1 MTELLSQNDQVI
13 EKKPNPIEELN
24 TTMAQYYS
32 VLHSKIYNHESN
44 TDIHVTSDDKKIWNN
59 KANQSDLESVREYAD
74 SLKQSLD
81 KVKPDIIKQVETM
94 IDNSKDIN
102 LSDYATKVYV
112 NAQIA
117 ALNISDDI
125 ATKTWVSNNFVN
137 STNYQRFDSTKYYTK
152 DEIDNKIAGA
162 NVDNYQITEF
172 SLANNYLNLI
182 QNNGISTQVKLSDI
196 SGGAIT
202 SDNLDRKLQDY
213 LKISAIGNITFTRG
227 GRIVKT
233 WNPAAE
239 NATVEL
245 SGGSGADS
253 QSGGYYKPYFKNYP
267 SDDSLPTSQLPV
279 VGQNPTNAGWS
290 AVNVNPEQGYFT
302 WEIWVY
308 IKTGGGFGDIIG
320 PVCISG
326 KDGNNGSDVTG
337 KEYIYQLNDNQPT
350 KPTTK
355 PAWGDVPAG
364 WTDNPTGIDS
374 THRTEWMM
382 YRTQDSNGIIS
393 DWLPAKGPV
402 IWAYWGKD
410 GADGDGV
417 QYIFCAL
424 KPGET
429 TSVFTGVNNPTSWTN
444 DSGFQNGKA
453 GEYIKPGSRWTD
465 NPIDIKTA
473 AGYGQG
479 SSQYVSI
486 RRYRGSTGSAE
497 DSDGR
502 WEAYSEPSLW
512 TYMAKDGESSSQ
524 TLKGS
529 PLRNRGV
536 WQTGVQYFDGT
547 TQSDGGLFY
556 QDFVSYTHSVVS
568 DGTSKNVTDFY
579 VCKRQCTSIVP
590 TNTDY
595 WDKLSDMGPIYTE
608 VLVAMKAYIKEL
620 TAEEV
625 IITDN
630 ENIVAG
636 MTSGN
641 SDKVSSQGDV
651 RIWAGTND
659 KNASNI
665 AEAPFT
671 VTDKGVLTCR
681 GNDGNIVL
689 KDGTIYFIVGGV
701 EYKLGITNGKPD
713 WINSAG
719 ADFVETWYRKEE
731 TVGTNIKFSASGSF
745 SVKDNVY
752 YTDGTMHKTVSGT
765 YYKRVAYG
773 RHLHYIDS
781 QIFLAFD
788 KTLGVVTYKKATFN
802 NGVKTINGIVAI
814 GGFVSVSTIPVGSN
828 PGKVSINTDRR
839 QWYSIEKYDRDNIF
853 NMYYLQDFGAP
864 DKFGQLD
871 YINVDEKNITYGNG
885 TDHGIYILKPAS
897 SESVNLTGKISMWTN
912 LATEDGSF
920 HPEITTINYN
930 V

>member
-59 KANQSDLESVREYAD
+59 KANQSDLESVKEYAD

-81 KVKPDIIKQVETM
+81 KVKPDIIKEVETM

-112 NAQIA
+112 DAQIA

-172 SLANNYLNLI
+172 SLANDYLNLT
-182 QNNGISTQVKLSDI
+182 QNNGISTQVKLSDV

-267 SDDSLPTSQLPV
+267 SDDNLPTSQLPV
-279 VGQNPTNAGWS
+279 VGQDPVNAGWNS
-290 AVNVNPEQGYFT
+290 VNVNPEQGYFT

-326 KDGNNGSDVTG
+326 KDGDNGSDVTG
-337 KEYIYQLNDNQPT
+337 KEYIYQLNNNQPT
-350 KPTTK
+350 KPATK
-355 PAWGDVPAG
+355 PAWGDTPAG
-364 WTDNPTGIDS
+364 WKDNPTGIDS

-382 YRTQDSNGIIS
+382 YRTQDANGVIS

-402 IWAYWGKD
+402 IWAHWGKD
-410 GADGDGV
+410 GTDGDGV

-429 TSVFTGVNNPTSWTN
+429 TSVFTGVNDPTSWTN

-453 GEYIKPGSRWTD
+453 GEYIKLGSRWTD
-465 NPIDIKTA
+465 NPVDIKTA

-486 RRYRGSTGSAE
+486 RRYRGSAGSAE
-497 DSDGR
+497 DNDGR

-547 TQSDGGLFY
+547 AQSDGGLFY
-556 QDFVSYTHSVVS
+556 QDFVSYTHSVVA

-595 WDKLSDMGPIYTE
+595 WDKLSDMGPIYTD

-641 SDKVSSQGDV
+641 SDKVSSQGNV

-659 KNASNI
+659 KNVSNI

-681 GNDGNIVL
+681 GDDGNIIL
-689 KDGTIYFIVGGV
+689 KDGTIYFVVGGT

-719 ADFVETWYRKEE
+719 ADSVETWYRKSE
-731 TVGTNIKFSASGSF
+731 TSTNITFSATGSF

-752 YTDGTMHKTVSGT
+752 YTDGTMNNTVSGT
-765 YYKRVAYG
+765 YYRKVSHG
-773 RHLHYIDS
+773 RCLYYIGS
-781 QIFLAFD
+781 QLFLSFNN
-788 KTLGVVTYKKATFN
+788 TLGVEVYMKATFN
-802 NGVKTINGIVAI
+802 NGSKTISGIVAI
-814 GGFVSVSTIPVGSN
+814 SGFASVYSIPTDSN
-828 PGKVSINTDRR
+828 PGKITVNTDRK
-839 QWYSIEKYDRDNIF
+839 QWCSIEKEDKDSLF
-853 NMYYLQDFGAP
+853 DMYYTQGFGA
-864 DKFGQLD
+864 DKFERID
-871 YINVDEKNITYGNG
+871 YVTVDRNNITYGYG
-885 TDHGIYILKPAS
+885 TDDGIYILKPAS
-897 SESVNLTGKISMWTN
+897 SESVSLTRKISTWIDQFS
-912 LATEDGSF
+912 EDGKL
-920 HPEITTINYN
+920 HPEITTTSL
-930 V
+930 

>member
-1 MTELLSQNDQVI
+1 MTELLSQNDQVV

-44 TDIHVTSDDKKIWNN
+44 ADIHVTSDDKNIWNN

-81 KVKPDIIKQVETM
+81 KVKPDIIKEVETM

-112 NAQIA
+112 DAQID

-267 SDDSLPTSQLPV
+267 SDDNLPTSQLPV
-279 VGQNPTNAGWS
+279 VGQDPTNAGWN

-326 KDGNNGSDVTG
+326 KDGDNGSDATE
-337 KEYIYQLNDNQPT
+337 KEYIYQLNNNQPT

-364 WTDNPTGIDS
+364 WTDNPTGVDS

-382 YRTQDSNGIIS
+382 YRTQDSDGIIS

-402 IWAYWGKD
+402 IWSRYGKD
-410 GADGDGV
+410 GTDGDGV

-429 TSVFTGVNNPTSWTN
+429 TSVFTGINNPTSWTN

-497 DSDGR
+497 DGDGR

-536 WQTGVQYFDGT
+536 WQSGVQYFDGT

-556 QDFVSYTHSVVS
+556 QDFVSYTHSVVT

-579 VCKRQCTSIVP
+579 VCKRQCANIVP

-595 WDKLSDMGPIYTE
+595 WDKLSDMGPIYTD

-641 SDKVSSQGDV
+641 SDKVSSQGNV

-681 GNDGNIVL
+681 GNDGSITL

-719 ADFVETWYRKEE
+719 GADSVEQWCTKIE
-731 TVGTNIKFSASGSF
+731 TEHNVSFSAIDSF
-745 SVKDNVY
+745 SIKDNIY
-752 YTDGTMHKTVSGT
+752 YTNGTMSAVVSGT
-765 YYKRVAYG
+765 YYKRVSKMTCLY
-773 RHLHYIDS
+773 YIS
-781 QIFLAFD
+781 SSVL
-788 KTLGVVTYKKATFN
+788 LTYKDALGIDVYAKATFL
-802 NGVKTINGIVAI
+802 NGVKSVQGIVAI
-814 GGFVSVSTIPVGSN
+814 SGSTTMTLPPTDYD
-828 PGKVSINTDRR
+828 PGKINVDITNK
-839 QWYSIEKYDRDNIF
+839 QWCSIEKESKDNLSS
-853 NMYYLQDFGAP
+853 MYYTRDVPTGNKHEISCSLID
-864 DKFGQLD
+864 DKKISYGSGTSD
-871 YINVDEKNITYGNG
+871 GVYII
-885 TDHGIYILKPAS
+885 KPATQETVNKDRKISTFIES
-897 SESVNLTGKISMWTN
+897 SEGGLPKPTI
-912 LATEDGSF
+912 
-920 HPEITTINYN
+920 IT
-930 V
+930 VSL

>member
-112 NAQIA
+112 DAQIA

-279 VGQNPTNAGWS
+279 VGQDPTNAGWS
-290 AVNVNPEQGYFT
+290 SVNVNPEQGYFT

-337 KEYIYQLNDNQPT
+337 KEYIYQLNNNQPT

-382 YRTQDSNGIIS
+382 YRTQDSNGVIS
-393 DWLPAKGPV
+393 NWLPAKGPV
-402 IWAYWGKD
+402 IWAHWGKD
-410 GADGDGV
+410 GTDGDGV

-429 TSVFTGVNNPTSWTN
+429 TSVFTGINNPTSWTN

-502 WEAYSEPSLW
+502 WEAYSQPSLW

-595 WDKLSDMGPIYTE
+595 WDKLSDMGPIYTD

-641 SDKVSSQGDV
+641 SDKVSSQGNV

-681 GNDGNIVL
+681 GNDGNITL

-701 EYKLGITNGKPD
+701 EYKLGVTNGKPD

-719 ADFVETWYRKEE
+719 ADSVEQWYTRSGGRFVA
-731 TVGTNIKFSASGSF
+731 VDSF
-745 SVKDNVY
+745 SIKSNIY
-752 YTDGTMHKTVSGT
+752 YTNGTMSSTVNGT
-765 YYKRVAYG
+765 YYKLVSKPTCLYDIG
-773 RHLHYIDS
+773 S
-781 QIFLAFD
+781 
-788 KTLGVVTYKKATFN
+788 GVVFTYRAIFATDVYIKATFQY
-802 NGVKTINGIVAI
+802 GVKTVQGVVA
-814 GGFVSVSTIPVGSN
+814 VSGYFSIKSN
-828 PGKVSINTDRR
+828 PNLDMPGRMIVNKNKE
-839 QWYSIEKYDRDNIF
+839 QWCSIEKENKDNLL
-853 NMYYLQDFGAP
+853 NMYYTSYVPANEQ
-864 DKFGQLD
+864 QE
-871 YINVDEKNITYGNG
+871 INYWHVDNKNVVYGSG
-885 TDHGIYILKPAS
+885 TEDGIYIIKPAS
-897 SESVNLTGKISMWTN
+897 SETVNSDIKISTFFN
-912 LATEDGSF
+912 ELSDENTF
-920 HPEITTINYN
+920 TPTVIT
-930 V
+930 VSL

>member
-32 VLHSKIYNHESN
+32 VLHSKIYNHTSN
-44 TDIHVTSDDKKIWNN
+44 TDVHVTSDDKKNWNN
-59 KANQSDLESVREYAD
+59 KANQSDLESVKEYAD

-81 KVKPDIIKQVETM
+81 KVKPDIIKEVETM

-112 NAQIA
+112 DSQIN
-117 ALNISDDI
+117 ALNISDDP
-125 ATKTWVSNNFVN
+125 ATKTWVTDNFVN

-162 NVDNYQITEF
+162 NVDNYKITEF
-172 SLANNYLNLI
+172 SLANDYLNLT
-182 QNNGISTQVKLSDI
+182 QNNGISTQVKLSDM
-196 SGGAIT
+196 SGGSIT
-202 SDNLDRKLQDY
+202 SDSLDRKLQDY
-213 LKISAIGNITFTRG
+213 LKTSAVGSITFTRG
-227 GRIVKT
+227 GRTVTT
-233 WNPAAE
+233 WNPASE

-267 SDDSLPTSQLPV
+267 DDNNLPTSQLPV
-279 VGQNPTNAGWS
+279 IGQDPVNAGWN

-326 KDGNNGSDVTG
+326 KDGDNGSDVTG
-337 KEYIYQLNDNQPT
+337 KEYIYQLNNNQPT

-382 YRTQDSNGIIS
+382 YRTQDNNGVIS

-402 IWAYWGKD
+402 IWAHWGKD
-410 GADGDGV
+410 GTDGDGV

-429 TSVFTGVNNPTSWTN
+429 TSVFTGTNDPTTWTN
-444 DSGFQNGKA
+444 DSGFQNGKS
-453 GEYIKPGSRWTD
+453 GEYIKSGSRWTD

-473 AGYGQG
+473 SGYGQG

-486 RRYRGSTGSAE
+486 RKYRGSSGSAE
-497 DSDGR
+497 DNDGK
-502 WEAYSEPSLW
+502 WSSYSQPSLW
-512 TYMAKDGESSSQ
+512 TYMAKDGSSSSQ

-529 PLRNRGV
+529 PLRNRGA
-536 WQTGVQYFDGT
+536 WSSSIQYFDGT

-556 QDFVSYTHSVVS
+556 QDFVSYTHTVVA
-568 DGTSKNVTDFY
+568 DGQSKNVTDFF
-579 VCKRQCTSIVP
+579 VCKKQCSNIVP
-590 TNTDY
+590 TNTNY

-608 VLVAMKAYIKEL
+608 VLVAMKAYIQEL

-636 MTSGN
+636 MTSGE
-641 SDKVSSQGDV
+641 SDRVSSQGNV

-659 KNASNI
+659 KDASNI

-681 GNDGNIVL
+681 GDDGNIVL
-689 KDGTIYFIVGGV
+689 KNGTIYFIVGGI

-713 WINSAG
+713 WINSSG
-719 ADFVETWYRKEE
+719 ADNVEQWYSKTE
-731 TVGTNIKFSASGSF
+731 TSTNISFKAIDSF
-745 SVKDNVY
+745 SVKNNVY
-752 YTDGTMHKTVSGT
+752 YTNGTMTNKVTGT
-765 YYKRVAYG
+765 YYRKISRSTC
-773 RHLHYIDS
+773 LQYIGA
-781 QIFLAFD
+781 QIFLVYND
-788 KTLGVVTYKKATFN
+788 TIGTEVYKKATFN
-802 NGVKTINGIVAI
+802 DGIKTDDGIVAI
-814 GGFVSVSTIPVGSN
+814 SGKCTVSSIPTTSN
-828 PGKVSINTDRR
+828 PGK
-839 QWYSIEKYDRDNIF
+839 
-853 NMYYLQDFGAP
+853 
-864 DKFGQLD
+864 
-871 YINVDEKNITYGNG
+871 INVSANNKQWCSIQQVNKSSVTNLFYISSQLSGSQISYYDVDNNNVTYDDSVNDGVF
-885 TDHGIYILKPAS
+885 ILKPTS
-897 SESVNLTGKISMWTN
+897 SESVNQTMKISSWISKIDVNNT
-912 LATEDGSF
+912 SKF
-920 HPEITTINYN
+920 CPEINTISL
-930 V
+930 

>member
-1 MTELLSQNDQVI
+1 MTELLSQNDQVV

-32 VLHSKIYNHESN
+32 VLHSKIYNHANN
-44 TDIHVTSDDKKIWNN
+44 TDVHVTSDDKKNWNS
-59 KANQSDLESVREYAD
+59 KANQSDLESVKEYAD

-81 KVKPDIIKQVETM
+81 KVKPDIIKEVETM

-112 NAQIA
+112 DAQIQ
-117 ALNISDDI
+117 ALNISDDA
-125 ATKTWVSNNFVN
+125 ATKTWVTNNFVN
-137 STNYQRFDSTKYYTK
+137 SSNYQRFDSTKYYTK

-162 NVDNYQITEF
+162 NVDNYKITEF
-172 SLANNYLNLI
+172 SLANDYLNLT
-182 QNNGISTQVKLSDI
+182 QNNGISTQVKLSDV

-213 LKISAIGNITFTRG
+213 LKTSAVGSITFTRG
-227 GRIVKT
+227 GRTVTT
-233 WNPAAE
+233 WNPASE

-267 SDDSLPTSQLPV
+267 DDNNLPTSQLPV
-279 VGQNPTNAGWS
+279 IGQDPVNAGWN

-326 KDGNNGSDVTG
+326 KDGDNGSDVTG

-355 PAWGDVPAG
+355 PAWGDVPSG

-382 YRTQDSNGIIS
+382 YRTQDNNGVIS

-402 IWAYWGKD
+402 IWAHWGKD
-410 GADGDGV
+410 GTDGDGV

-429 TSVFTGVNNPTSWTN
+429 TSVFTGTNDPTTWTN

-453 GEYIKPGSRWTD
+453 GEYIKSGSRWTD

-473 AGYGQG
+473 SGYGQG

-486 RRYRGSTGSAE
+486 RRYRGSSGSAE
-497 DSDGR
+497 DNDGK
-502 WEAYSEPSLW
+502 WSSYSQPSLW
-512 TYMAKDGESSSQ
+512 IYMAKDGNSSSQ

-529 PLRNRGV
+529 PLRNRGS
-536 WQTGVQYFDGT
+536 WASNVQYFDGT

-556 QDFVSYTHSVVS
+556 QDFVSYTHTVVA
-568 DGTSKNVTDFY
+568 DGQSKNVTDFF
-579 VCKRQCTSIVP
+579 VCKKQCSNVVP

-608 VLVAMKAYIKEL
+608 VLVAMKAYIQEL

-636 MTSGN
+636 MTSGK
-641 SDKVSSQGDV
+641 SDKVSSQGNV

-659 KNASNI
+659 KDASNI

-681 GNDGNIVL
+681 GDDGNIVL

-719 ADFVETWYRKEE
+719 ADNVEQWYSKTE
-731 TVGTNIKFSASGSF
+731 TSTNISFKAVDSF
-745 SVKDNVY
+745 SVKDNIY
-752 YTDGTMHKTVSGT
+752 YTNGTMANKVTGT
-765 YYKRVAYG
+765 YYRKISRSTC
-773 RHLHYIDS
+773 LQYIGS
-781 QIFLAFD
+781 QIFLAYND
-788 KTLGVVTYKKATFN
+788 AIGVEVYKKATFN
-802 NGVKTINGIVAI
+802 NGVKTDNGIVSI
-814 GGFVSVSTIPVGSN
+814 SGKCSVSSIPTVTN
-828 PGKVSINTDRR
+828 PGK
-839 QWYSIEKYDRDNIF
+839 
-853 NMYYLQDFGAP
+853 
-864 DKFGQLD
+864 
-871 YINVDEKNITYGNG
+871 INVNTSNKQWCSIQQVDKSSVTNLFYISSSISAAQAQYYNVDNNNITYDDS
-885 TDHGIYILKPAS
+885 TSDGIYILKPAS
-897 SESVNLTGKISMWTN
+897 SESVNQTMKISTWIDKIDVSDT
-912 LATEDGSF
+912 SKF
-920 HPEITTINYN
+920 CPEITTISL
-930 V
+930 

>member
-1 MTELLSQNDQVI
+1 MTELLSQNDQVV

-32 VLHSKIYNHESN
+32 VLHSKIYNHANN
-44 TDIHVTSDDKKIWNN
+44 TDVHVTSDDKKNWNS
-59 KANQSDLESVREYAD
+59 KANQSDLESVKEYAD

-81 KVKPDIIKQVETM
+81 KVKPDIIKEVETM

-112 NAQIA
+112 DAQIQ
-117 ALNISDDI
+117 ALNISDDA
-125 ATKTWVSNNFVN
+125 ATKTWVTNNFVN
-137 STNYQRFDSTKYYTK
+137 SSNYQRFDSTKYYTK

-162 NVDNYQITEF
+162 NVDNYKITEF
-172 SLANNYLNLI
+172 SLANDYLNLT
-182 QNNGISTQVKLSDI
+182 QNNGISTQVKLSDV

-213 LKISAIGNITFTRG
+213 LKTSAVGSITFTRG
-227 GRIVKT
+227 GRTVTT
-233 WNPAAE
+233 WNPASE

-267 SDDSLPTSQLPV
+267 DDNNLPTSQLPV
-279 VGQNPTNAGWS
+279 IGQDPVNAGWN

-326 KDGNNGSDVTG
+326 KDGDNGSDVTG
-337 KEYIYQLNDNQPT
+337 KEYIYQLNNNQPT

-355 PAWGDVPAG
+355 PAWGDVPSG

-382 YRTQDSNGIIS
+382 YRTQDNNGVIS

-402 IWAYWGKD
+402 IWAHWGKD
-410 GADGDGV
+410 GTDGDGV

-429 TSVFTGVNNPTSWTN
+429 TSVFTGTNDPTTWTN

-453 GEYIKPGSRWTD
+453 GEYIKSGSRWTD

-473 AGYGQG
+473 SEYGQG

-486 RRYRGSTGSAE
+486 RRYRGSSGSAE
-497 DSDGR
+497 DNDGK
-502 WEAYSEPSLW
+502 WSSYSQPSLW
-512 TYMAKDGESSSQ
+512 TYMAKDGNSSSQ

-529 PLRNRGV
+529 PLRNRGS
-536 WQTGVQYFDGT
+536 WASNVQYFDGT

-556 QDFVSYTHSVVS
+556 QDFVSYTHTVVA
-568 DGTSKNVTDFY
+568 DGQSKNVTDFF
-579 VCKRQCTSIVP
+579 VCKKQCSNVVP

-608 VLVAMKAYIKEL
+608 VLVAMKAYIQEL

-636 MTSGN
+636 MTSGK
-641 SDKVSSQGDV
+641 SDKVSSQGNV

-659 KNASNI
+659 KDASNI

-681 GNDGNIVL
+681 GDDGNIVL

-719 ADFVETWYRKEE
+719 ADNVEQWYSKTE
-731 TVGTNIKFSASGSF
+731 TSTNISFKAVDSF
-745 SVKDNVY
+745 SVKDNIY
-752 YTDGTMHKTVSGT
+752 YTNGTMANKVTGT
-765 YYKRVAYG
+765 YYRKISRSTC
-773 RHLHYIDS
+773 LQYIGS
-781 QIFLAFD
+781 QIFLAYND
-788 KTLGVVTYKKATFN
+788 AIGVEVYKKATFN
-802 NGVKTINGIVAI
+802 NGVKTDNGIVSI
-814 GGFVSVSTIPVGSN
+814 SGKCSVSSIPTVTN
-828 PGKVSINTDRR
+828 PGK
-839 QWYSIEKYDRDNIF
+839 
-853 NMYYLQDFGAP
+853 
-864 DKFGQLD
+864 
-871 YINVDEKNITYGNG
+871 INVNTSNKQWCSIQQVDKSSVTNLFYISSSISAAQAQYYNVDNNNITYDDS
-885 TDHGIYILKPAS
+885 TSDGIYILKPAS
-897 SESVNLTGKISMWTN
+897 SESVNQTMKISTWIDKIDVSDT
-912 LATEDGSF
+912 SKF
-920 HPEITTINYN
+920 CPEITTISL
-930 V
+930 

>member
-1 MTELLSQNDQVI
+1 MTELLSQNDQVV

-32 VLHSKIYNHESN
+32 VLHSKIYNHANN
-44 TDIHVTSDDKKIWNN
+44 TDVHVTSDDKKNWNS
-59 KANQSDLESVREYAD
+59 KANQSDLESVKEYAD

-81 KVKPDIIKQVETM
+81 KVKPDIIKEVETM

-112 NAQIA
+112 DAQIQ
-117 ALNISDDI
+117 ALNISDDA
-125 ATKTWVSNNFVN
+125 ATKTWVTNNFVN
-137 STNYQRFDSTKYYTK
+137 SSNYQRFDSTKYYTK

-162 NVDNYQITEF
+162 NVDNYKITEF
-172 SLANNYLNLI
+172 SLANDYLNLT
-182 QNNGISTQVKLSDI
+182 QNNGISTQVKLSDV

-213 LKISAIGNITFTRG
+213 LKTSAVGSITFTRG
-227 GRIVKT
+227 GRTVTT
-233 WNPAAE
+233 WNPASE

-267 SDDSLPTSQLPV
+267 DDNNLPTSQLPV
-279 VGQNPTNAGWS
+279 IGQDPVNAGWN

-326 KDGNNGSDVTG
+326 KDGDNGSDVTG
-337 KEYIYQLNDNQPT
+337 KEYIYQLNNNQPT

-355 PAWGDVPAG
+355 PAWGDVPSG

-382 YRTQDSNGIIS
+382 YRTQDADGVIS

-402 IWAYWGKD
+402 IWAHWGKD
-410 GADGDGV
+410 GTDGDGV

-429 TSVFTGVNNPTSWTN
+429 TSVFTGTNDPTTWTN

-453 GEYIKPGSRWTD
+453 GEYIKSGSRWTD

-473 AGYGQG
+473 SGYGQG

-486 RRYRGSTGSAE
+486 RRYRGSSGSAE
-497 DSDGR
+497 DNDGK
-502 WEAYSEPSLW
+502 WSSYSQPSLW
-512 TYMAKDGESSSQ
+512 TYMAKDGNSSSQ

-529 PLRNRGV
+529 PLRNRGS
-536 WQTGVQYFDGT
+536 WASNVQYFDGT

-556 QDFVSYTHSVVS
+556 QDFVSYTHTVVA
-568 DGTSKNVTDFY
+568 DGQSKNVTDFF
-579 VCKRQCTSIVP
+579 VCKKQCSNVVP

-608 VLVAMKAYIKEL
+608 VLVAMKAYIQEL

-636 MTSGN
+636 MTSGK
-641 SDKVSSQGDV
+641 SDKVSSQGNV

-659 KNASNI
+659 KDASNI

-681 GNDGNIVL
+681 GDDGNIVL

-719 ADFVETWYRKEE
+719 ADNVEQWYSKTE
-731 TVGTNIKFSASGSF
+731 TSTNISFKAVDSF
-745 SVKDNVY
+745 SVKDNIY
-752 YTDGTMHKTVSGT
+752 YTNGTMANKVTGT
-765 YYKRVAYG
+765 YYRKISRSTC
-773 RHLHYIDS
+773 LQYIGS
-781 QIFLAFD
+781 QIFLAYND
-788 KTLGVVTYKKATFN
+788 AIGVEVYKKATFN
-802 NGVKTINGIVAI
+802 NGVKTDNGIVSI
-814 GGFVSVSTIPVGSN
+814 SGKCSVSSIPTVTN
-828 PGKVSINTDRR
+828 PGK
-839 QWYSIEKYDRDNIF
+839 
-853 NMYYLQDFGAP
+853 
-864 DKFGQLD
+864 
-871 YINVDEKNITYGNG
+871 INVNTSNKQWCSIQQVDKSSVTNLFYISSSISAAQAQYYNVDNNNITYDDS
-885 TDHGIYILKPAS
+885 TSDGIYILKPAS
-897 SESVNLTGKISMWTN
+897 SESVNQTMKISTWIDKIDVSDT
-912 LATEDGSF
+912 SKF
-920 HPEITTINYN
+920 CPEITTISL
-930 V
+930 

>member
-59 KANQSDLESVREYAD
+59 KANQSDLESVKEYAD

-81 KVKPDIIKQVETM
+81 KVKPDIIKEVETM

-112 NAQIA
+112 DAQIA

-172 SLANNYLNLI
+172 SLANDYLNLT
-182 QNNGISTQVKLSDI
+182 QNNGISTQVKLSDV

-227 GRIVKT
+227 GRIVTT
-233 WNPAAE
+233 WNPATE

-245 SGGSGADS
+245 SGGSGVDS

-279 VGQNPTNAGWS
+279 VGQDPVNAGWS
-290 AVNVNPEQGYFT
+290 SVNVNPEQGYFT

-326 KDGNNGSDVTG
+326 KDGDNGLDATE
-337 KEYIYQLNDNQPT
+337 KEYIYQLNNNQPA

-364 WTDNPTGIDS
+364 WTDNPTGIDP
-374 THRTEWMM
+374 THHTEWMM
-382 YRTQDSNGIIS
+382 YRTQDSNGVIS

-402 IWAYWGKD
+402 IWTHWGKD
-410 GADGDGV
+410 GTDGDGV

-424 KPGET
+424 KRDET
-429 TSVFTGVNNPTSWTN
+429 TSVFTGVNDPTSWTN

-473 AGYGQG
+473 TGYGQG

-512 TYMAKDGESSSQ
+512 TYMAKDGESFSQ

-529 PLRNRGV
+529 PLRNRGA
-536 WQTGVQYFDGT
+536 WQAGVQYFDGT

-556 QDFVSYTHSVVS
+556 QDFVSYTHSVVT
-568 DGTSKNVTDFY
+568 DGASKNVTDFY

-595 WDKLSDMGPIYTE
+595 WDKLSDMGPIYTD

-641 SDKVSSQGDV
+641 SDKVSSQGNV

-701 EYKLGITNGKPD
+701 EYKLGITHGKPD
-713 WINSAG
+713 WINSSG
-719 ADFVETWYRKEE
+719 ADSVEQWYTKIE
-731 TVGTNIKFSASGSF
+731 TEHNVSFSAINSF
-745 SVKDNVY
+745 SIKDNIY
-752 YTDGTMHKTVSGT
+752 YTNGTMLDLVDGT
-765 YYKRVAYG
+765 YYKRASKITCLYNISEGIVFTFKDTFG
-773 RHLHYIDS
+773 ID
-781 QIFLAFD
+781 IY
-788 KTLGVVTYKKATFN
+788 TKATFS
-802 NGVKTINGIVAI
+802 NGIKTVEGVVAI
-814 GGFVSVSTIPVGSN
+814 SGYSTTISTPTQDI
-828 PGKVSINTDRR
+828 PGKINIDTTSK
-839 QWYSIEKYDRDNIF
+839 QWCSIEKENKDILPS
-853 NMYYLQDFGAP
+853 MYYTKDTPVGELHEAS
-864 DKFGQLD
+864 
-871 YINVDEKNITYGNG
+871 YRSVDNRNIIYGSG
-885 TDHGIYILKPAS
+885 TEDGIYVIKPAS
-897 SESVNLTGKISMWTN
+897 KETVSTDRKISIFVDESSEENVFRPTV
-912 LATEDGSF
+912 
-920 HPEITTINYN
+920 TT
-930 V
+930 VSL

>member
-44 TDIHVTSDDKKIWNN
+44 TDIHVTSDDKNTWNN
-59 KANQSDLESVREYAD
+59 KANQSDLESVKEYAD

-81 KVKPDIIKQVETM
+81 KVKPDIIKEVETM

-112 NAQIA
+112 DAQID

-172 SLANNYLNLI
+172 SLANDYLNLT
-182 QNNGISTQVKLSDI
+182 QNNGISTQVKLSDV
-196 SGGAIT
+196 SGGTVT

-227 GRIVKT
+227 GRIVTT

-267 SDDSLPTSQLPV
+267 SDDNLPTSQLPV
-279 VGQNPTNAGWS
+279 VGQNPVNAGWNS
-290 AVNVNPEQGYFT
+290 VNVNPEQGYFT

-326 KDGNNGSDVTG
+326 KDGDNGSDVTG
-337 KEYIYQLNDNQPT
+337 KEYIYQLNNNQPT

-382 YRTQDSNGIIS
+382 YRTQDSNGVIS
-393 DWLPAKGPV
+393 NWLPAKGPV
-402 IWAYWGKD
+402 IWAHWGKD
-410 GADGDGV
+410 GTDGDGV

-502 WEAYSEPSLW
+502 WGAYSEPSLW
-512 TYMAKDGESSSQ
+512 TYMAKDGQSSSQ

-536 WQTGVQYFDGT
+536 WQAGVQYFDGT

-556 QDFVSYTHSVVS
+556 QDFVSYTHSVVT
-568 DGTSKNVTDFY
+568 DGASKNVTDFY
-579 VCKRQCTSIVP
+579 VCKKQCSSVVP

-595 WDKLSDMGPIYTE
+595 WDKLSDMGPIYTD

-620 TAEEV
+620 TAEEI

-636 MTSGN
+636 MISGS
-641 SDKVSSQGDV
+641 SDKVSSQGNV

-671 VTDKGVLTCR
+671 VTDKGNMTAHTATLYDATFYAANAEV
-681 GNDGNIVL
+681 
-689 KDGTIYFIVGGV
+689 K
-701 EYKLGITNGKPD
+701 ITNNKFTNASNQAPFTYENAGLYVSGNSEEYGDSKMFFGMQSQYPLQIGGSD
-713 WINSAG
+713 TKTTTPIMTISNRSNNVTIMPNKLLINGQGSTFESDGQVNLYGDTHINSVSFA
-719 ADFVETWYRKEE
+719 RK
-731 TVGTNIKFSASGSF
+731 TQMMQSDT
-745 SVKDNVY
+745 
-752 YTDGTMHKTVSGT
+752 T
-765 YYKRVAYG
+765 
-773 RHLHYIDS
+773 
-781 QIFLAFD
+781 
-788 KTLGVVTYKKATFN
+788 
-802 NGVKTINGIVAI
+802 
-814 GGFVSVSTIPVGSN
+814 VGSN
-828 PGKVSINTDRR
+828 SGLVVSLIGQNTVTLPQGRIGQDIIISNPKSSSLKIKAPSG
-839 QWYSIEKYDRDNIF
+839 YT
-853 NMYYLQDFGAP
+853 LQ
-864 DKFGQLD
+864 KSEQSSTVD
-871 YINVDEKNITYGNG
+871 YIDIPRYGVAHAVQISD
-885 TDHGIYILKPAS
+885 TKWYI
-897 SESVNLTGKISMWTN
+897 M
-912 LATEDGSF
+912 
-920 HPEITTINYN
+920 
-930 V
+930 

>member
-81 KVKPDIIKQVETM
+81 KVKPDIIKEVETM

-112 NAQIA
+112 DAKID
-117 ALNISDDI
+117 ALNISDDF

-172 SLANNYLNLI
+172 SLANDYLNLI
-182 QNNGISTQVKLSDI
+182 QNNGISTQVKLPNV
-196 SGGAIT
+196 SGGTIT

-213 LKISAIGNITFTRG
+213 LKISAVGNITFTRG
-227 GRIVKT
+227 GRIVTT

-267 SDDSLPTSQLPV
+267 SNTNLPTSQLPV
-279 VGQNPTNAGWS
+279 VGQDPVNAGWS
-290 AVNVNPEQGYFT
+290 SVNVNPKQGYFT

-308 IKTGGGFGDIIG
+308 IRTGGGFGDIIG

-326 KDGNNGSDVTG
+326 KDGDNGSDATE
-337 KEYIYQLNDNQPT
+337 KEYIYQLNNNQPT

-382 YRTQDSNGIIS
+382 YRTQDSDGVIS

-402 IWAYWGKD
+402 IWAHWGKD
-410 GADGDGV
+410 GTDGDGV

-429 TSVFTGVNNPTSWTN
+429 TSVFTGVNDPTSWTN
-444 DSGFQNGKA
+444 DSGFQNEKA

-473 AGYGQG
+473 VGYGQG

-497 DSDGR
+497 DSNGR

-512 TYMAKDGESSSQ
+512 TYMANDGESSSQ

-536 WQTGVQYFDGT
+536 WQASVQYFDGT

-556 QDFVSYTHSVVS
+556 QDFVSYTHSVVT
-568 DGTSKNVTDFY
+568 DGASKNVTDFY
-579 VCKRQCTSIVP
+579 VCKKQCSNIVP

-595 WDKLSDMGPIYTE
+595 WDKLSDMGPIYTD

-641 SDKVSSQGDV
+641 SDKVSSQGNV

-681 GNDGNIVL
+681 GDEGNIIL
-689 KDGTIYFIVGGV
+689 KDGTIYFIVGGT

-719 ADFVETWYRKEE
+719 ADYVETWYRKSE
-731 TVGTNIKFSASGSF
+731 TEHNVSFSAIDSF
-745 SVKDNVY
+745 SIKDNIY
-752 YTDGTMHKTVSGT
+752 YTNGTMSQMVDGTF
-765 YYKRVAYG
+765 YK
-773 RHLHYIDS
+773 
-781 QIFLAFD
+781 LASKITCLYNISEGIVFTFKD
-788 KTLGVVTYKKATFN
+788 TFGIEIYTKATFQ
-802 NGVKTINGIVAI
+802 NGIKTVEGVVAI
-814 GGFVSVSTIPVGSN
+814 SGYSTTISTPTQDIPGKINIDTTSKQWCSIEKENKDILPSMYYTKDIPVGKLHEANYRPVDDRNIIYGSGTEDGIYVIK
-828 PGKVSINTDRR
+828 PASKETLNTDRKL
-839 QWYSIEKYDRDNIF
+839 SIF
-853 NMYYLQDFGAP
+853 F
-864 DKFGQLD
+864 
-871 YINVDEKNITYGNG
+871 DE
-885 TDHGIYILKPAS
+885 S
-897 SESVNLTGKISMWTN
+897 SEENVFKPTV
-912 LATEDGSF
+912 
-920 HPEITTINYN
+920 TTISL
-930 V
+930 

>member
-44 TDIHVTSDDKKIWNN
+44 TDIHVTSDDKNTWNN
-59 KANQSDLESVREYAD
+59 KANQSDLESVKEYAD

-81 KVKPDIIKQVETM
+81 KVKPDIIKEVETM

-112 NAQIA
+112 DAQIA

-172 SLANNYLNLI
+172 SLANDYLNLT
-182 QNNGISTQVKLSDI
+182 QNNGISTQVKLSDV

-213 LKISAIGNITFTRG
+213 LKISAVGNITFTRG
-227 GRIVKT
+227 GRIVTT

-267 SDDSLPTSQLPV
+267 SDDNLPTSQLPV
-279 VGQNPTNAGWS
+279 VGQNPVNAGWNS
-290 AVNVNPEQGYFT
+290 VNVNPEQGYFT

-326 KDGNNGSDVTG
+326 KDGDNGSDVTG
-337 KEYIYQLNDNQPT
+337 KEYIYQLNNNQPT

-382 YRTQDSNGIIS
+382 YRTQDANGVIS

-402 IWAYWGKD
+402 IWAHWGKD
-410 GADGDGV
+410 GTDGDGV

-429 TSVFTGVNNPTSWTN
+429 TSVFTGVNDPTSWTN

-502 WEAYSEPSLW
+502 WGAYSEPSLW
-512 TYMAKDGESSSQ
+512 TYMAKDGQSSSQ

-529 PLRNRGV
+529 PLRNRGA

-556 QDFVSYTHSVVS
+556 QDFVSYTHSVVA
-568 DGTSKNVTDFY
+568 DGASKNVTDFY
-579 VCKRQCTSIVP
+579 VCKKQCISIIP

-595 WDKLSDMGPIYTE
+595 WDKLSDMGPIYTD

-636 MTSGN
+636 MTSGS
-641 SDKVSSQGDV
+641 SDKVSSQGNV

-659 KNASNI
+659 KNGSNI

-671 VTDKGVLTCR
+671 VTDKGNMTAHTATLYDATFYAANAEV
-681 GNDGNIVL
+681 
-689 KDGTIYFIVGGV
+689 K
-701 EYKLGITNGKPD
+701 ITNNQFTNASDQAPFTYENAGLYVSGNSEEYGDSKMFFGMQSQYPLQIGGSD
-713 WINSAG
+713 TKTTTPIMTISNSSNNVTIMPNKLLINGQGSTFESVGQVNLYGDTRINSVSFA
-719 ADFVETWYRKEE
+719 RKTQMMQSDT
-731 TVGTNIKFSASGSF
+731 TVDSDSGLVVSLIGQNTVTLPQGRIGQDIIISNPKSSSLKIKAPSG
-745 SVKDNVY
+745 
-752 YTDGTMHKTVSGT
+752 YTLQKSEQSSTVD
-765 YYKRVAYG
+765 
-773 RHLHYIDS
+773 YIDIPRYGVAHAV
-781 QIFLAFD
+781 QISD
-788 KTLGVVTYKKATFN
+788 TK
-802 NGVKTINGIVAI
+802 
-814 GGFVSVSTIPVGSN
+814 
-828 PGKVSINTDRR
+828 
-839 QWYSIEKYDRDNIF
+839 WYI
-853 NMYYLQDFGAP
+853 M
-864 DKFGQLD
+864 
-871 YINVDEKNITYGNG
+871 
-885 TDHGIYILKPAS
+885 
-897 SESVNLTGKISMWTN
+897 
-912 LATEDGSF
+912 
-920 HPEITTINYN
+920 
-930 V
+930 

>member
-32 VLHSKIYNHESN
+32 VLHSKIYNHANN
-44 TDIHVTSDDKKIWNN
+44 TDVHVTSDDKKNWNS
-59 KANQSDLESVREYAD
+59 KANQSDLESVKEYAD

-81 KVKPDIIKQVETM
+81 KVKPDIIKEVETM

-112 NAQIA
+112 DAQIQ
-117 ALNISDDI
+117 ALNISDDA
-125 ATKTWVSNNFVN
+125 ATKTWVTNNFVN
-137 STNYQRFDSTKYYTK
+137 SSNYQRFDSTKYYTK

-162 NVDNYQITEF
+162 NVDNYKITEF
-172 SLANNYLNLI
+172 SLANDYLNLT
-182 QNNGISTQVKLSDI
+182 QNNGISTQVKLSDV

-213 LKISAIGNITFTRG
+213 LKTSAVGSITFTRG
-227 GRIVKT
+227 GRTVTT
-233 WNPAAE
+233 WNPASE

-267 SDDSLPTSQLPV
+267 DDNNLPTSQLPV
-279 VGQNPTNAGWS
+279 IGQDPVNAGWN

-326 KDGNNGSDVTG
+326 KDGDNGSDVTG
-337 KEYIYQLNDNQPT
+337 KEYIYQLNNNQPT

-355 PAWGDVPAG
+355 PAWGDVPSG

-382 YRTQDSNGIIS
+382 YRTQDADGVIS

-402 IWAYWGKD
+402 IWAHWGKD
-410 GADGDGV
+410 GTDGDGV

-429 TSVFTGVNNPTSWTN
+429 TSVFTGTNDPTTWTN

-453 GEYIKPGSRWTD
+453 GEYIKSGSRWTD

-473 AGYGQG
+473 SGYGQG

-486 RRYRGSTGSAE
+486 RRYRGSSGSAE
-497 DSDGR
+497 DNDGK
-502 WEAYSEPSLW
+502 WSSYSQPSLW
-512 TYMAKDGESSSQ
+512 TYMAKDGNSSSQ

-529 PLRNRGV
+529 PLRNRGS
-536 WQTGVQYFDGT
+536 WASNVQYFDGT

-556 QDFVSYTHSVVS
+556 QDFVSYTHTVVA
-568 DGTSKNVTDFY
+568 DGQSKNVTDFF
-579 VCKRQCTSIVP
+579 VCKKQCSNVIP

-608 VLVAMKAYIKEL
+608 VLVAMKAYIQEL

-636 MTSGN
+636 MTSGK
-641 SDKVSSQGDV
+641 SDKVSSQGNV

-659 KNASNI
+659 KDASNI

-681 GNDGNIVL
+681 GDDGNIVL

-719 ADFVETWYRKEE
+719 ADNVEQWYSKTE
-731 TVGTNIKFSASGSF
+731 TSTNTSFKAVDSF
-745 SVKDNVY
+745 SVKDNIY
-752 YTDGTMHKTVSGT
+752 YTNGTMANKVTGT
-765 YYKRVAYG
+765 YYRKISRSTC
-773 RHLHYIDS
+773 LQYIGS
-781 QIFLAFD
+781 QIFLAYND
-788 KTLGVVTYKKATFN
+788 AIGVEIYKKATFN
-802 NGVKTINGIVAI
+802 NGVKTDNGIVSI
-814 GGFVSVSTIPVGSN
+814 SGKCSVSSIPTTTN
-828 PGKVSINTDRR
+828 PGK
-839 QWYSIEKYDRDNIF
+839 
-853 NMYYLQDFGAP
+853 
-864 DKFGQLD
+864 
-871 YINVDEKNITYGNG
+871 INVNTSNKQWCSIQQVDKSSVTNLFYISSSISAAQAQYYNVDNNNITYDDS
-885 TDHGIYILKPAS
+885 TSDGIYILKPAS
-897 SESVNLTGKISMWTN
+897 SESVNQTMKISTWIDKIDVSDT
-912 LATEDGSF
+912 SKF
-920 HPEITTINYN
+920 CPEITTISL
-930 V
+930 

>member
-59 KANQSDLESVREYAD
+59 KANQSDLESVKEYAD

-81 KVKPDIIKQVETM
+81 KVKPDIIKEVETM

-112 NAQIA
+112 DAQIA

-172 SLANNYLNLI
+172 SLANDYLNLT
-182 QNNGISTQVKLSDI
+182 QNNGISTQVKLSDV

-245 SGGSGADS
+245 SGGSG
-253 QSGGYYKPYFKNYP
+253 GYYKPYFKNYP
-267 SDDSLPTSQLPV
+267 SDDNLPTSQLPV
-279 VGQNPTNAGWS
+279 VGQDPTNAGWN

-302 WEIWVY
+302 WNIWVY

-326 KDGNNGSDVTG
+326 KDGDNGSDATG
-337 KEYIYQLNDNQPT
+337 KEYIYQLNNNQPT

-382 YRTQDSNGIIS
+382 YRTQDPDGVIS

-402 IWAYWGKD
+402 IWAHWGKD
-410 GADGDGV
+410 GTDGDGV

-429 TSVFTGVNNPTSWTN
+429 TSVFTGVNDPTSWTN

-473 AGYGQG
+473 VGYGQG

-497 DSDGR
+497 DNDGK
-502 WEAYSEPSLW
+502 WLAYSEPSLW

-556 QDFVSYTHSVVS
+556 QDFVSYTHSVVT
-568 DGTSKNVTDFY
+568 DGASKNVTDFY
-579 VCKRQCTSIVP
+579 VCKKQCASIVP

-595 WDKLSDMGPIYTE
+595 WDKLSDMGPIYTD

-641 SDKVSSQGDV
+641 SDKVSSQGNV

-689 KDGTIYFIVGGV
+689 KEGTIYFIVGGV

-719 ADFVETWYRKEE
+719 ADSVEQWYTKIE
-731 TVGTNIKFSASGSF
+731 TEHNVSFSAIDSF
-745 SVKDNVY
+745 SIKDNIY
-752 YTDGTMHKTVSGT
+752 YTNGTMSDLVDGT
-765 YYKRVAYG
+765 YYKRASKITCLYNISEGIVFTFKDTFG
-773 RHLHYIDS
+773 ID
-781 QIFLAFD
+781 IY
-788 KTLGVVTYKKATFN
+788 TKATFS
-802 NGVKTINGIVAI
+802 NGIKTVEGVVAI
-814 GGFVSVSTIPVGSN
+814 SGYSTTISTPTQDI
-828 PGKVSINTDRR
+828 PGKINIDTTGK
-839 QWYSIEKYDRDNIF
+839 QWCSIEKENKDILPS
-853 NMYYLQDFGAP
+853 MYYTKDTPVGKLHEAS
-864 DKFGQLD
+864 
-871 YINVDEKNITYGNG
+871 YRSVDDRNITYGSG
-885 TDHGIYILKPAS
+885 TEDGIYVIKPAS
-897 SESVNLTGKISMWTN
+897 KETVSTDRKISIFVDESSEENVFRPTV
-912 LATEDGSF
+912 
-920 HPEITTINYN
+920 TT
-930 V
+930 VSL

>member
-59 KANQSDLESVREYAD
+59 KANQSDLESVKEYAD

-81 KVKPDIIKQVETM
+81 KVKPDIIKEVETM

-112 NAQIA
+112 DAQIA

-172 SLANNYLNLI
+172 SLANDYLNLT
-182 QNNGISTQVKLSDI
+182 QNNGISTQVKLSDV

-227 GRIVKT
+227 GRIVTT
-233 WNPAAE
+233 WNPASE

-267 SDDSLPTSQLPV
+267 SDDNLPTSQLPV
-279 VGQNPTNAGWS
+279 VGQDPVNAGWN

-326 KDGNNGSDVTG
+326 KDGDNGSDATG
-337 KEYIYQLNDNQPT
+337 KEYIYQLNNNQPT

-382 YRTQDSNGIIS
+382 YRTQDPDGVIS

-402 IWAYWGKD
+402 IWAHWGKD
-410 GADGDGV
+410 GTDGDGV

-429 TSVFTGVNNPTSWTN
+429 TSVFTGVNDPTSWTN

-473 AGYGQG
+473 VGYGQG

-486 RRYRGSTGSAE
+486 RRY
-497 DSDGR
+497 
-502 WEAYSEPSLW
+502 
-512 TYMAKDGESSSQ
+512 
-524 TLKGS
+524 
-529 PLRNRGV
+529 
-536 WQTGVQYFDGT
+536 
-547 TQSDGGLFY
+547 
-556 QDFVSYTHSVVS
+556 
-568 DGTSKNVTDFY
+568 
-579 VCKRQCTSIVP
+579 
-590 TNTDY
+590 
-595 WDKLSDMGPIYTE
+595 
-608 VLVAMKAYIKEL
+608 
-620 TAEEV
+620 
-625 IITDN
+625 
-630 ENIVAG
+630 
-636 MTSGN
+636 
-641 SDKVSSQGDV
+641 
-651 RIWAGTND
+651 
-659 KNASNI
+659 
-665 AEAPFT
+665 
-671 VTDKGVLTCR
+671 
-681 GNDGNIVL
+681 
-689 KDGTIYFIVGGV
+689 
-701 EYKLGITNGKPD
+701 
-713 WINSAG
+713 
-719 ADFVETWYRKEE
+719 
-731 TVGTNIKFSASGSF
+731 
-745 SVKDNVY
+745 
-752 YTDGTMHKTVSGT
+752 
-765 YYKRVAYG
+765 
-773 RHLHYIDS
+773 
-781 QIFLAFD
+781 
-788 KTLGVVTYKKATFN
+788 
-802 NGVKTINGIVAI
+802 
-814 GGFVSVSTIPVGSN
+814 
-828 PGKVSINTDRR
+828 
-839 QWYSIEKYDRDNIF
+839 
-853 NMYYLQDFGAP
+853 
-864 DKFGQLD
+864 
-871 YINVDEKNITYGNG
+871 
-885 TDHGIYILKPAS
+885 
-897 SESVNLTGKISMWTN
+897 
-912 LATEDGSF
+912 
-920 HPEITTINYN
+920 
-930 V
+930 

>member
-32 VLHSKIYNHESN
+32 VLHSKIYNHEN
-44 TDIHVTSDDKKIWNN
+44 NADIHVTSDDKNIWNN
-59 KANQSDLESVREYAD
+59 KANQSDLESVREYTD

-112 NAQIA
+112 NAQIE

-279 VGQNPTNAGWS
+279 IGQNPVNAGWN

-337 KEYIYQLNDNQPT
+337 KEYIYQLNNNQPT

-382 YRTQDSNGIIS
+382 YRTQDSNGVIS

-402 IWAYWGKD
+402 IWAHWGKD
-410 GADGDGV
+410 GTDGDGV

-429 TSVFTGVNNPTSWTN
+429 TSVFTGVNDPTSWTN

-502 WEAYSEPSLW
+502 WEAYSQPSLW

-595 WDKLSDMGPIYTE
+595 WDKLSDMGPIYTD

-641 SDKVSSQGDV
+641 SDKVSSQGNV

-681 GNDGNIVL
+681 GNDRNIVL

-701 EYKLGITNGKPD
+701 QYKLGITNGKPD

-719 ADFVETWYRKEE
+719 ADSVEQWYTRSGGRFVA
-731 TVGTNIKFSASGSF
+731 VDSF
-745 SVKDNVY
+745 SIKSNIY
-752 YTDGTMHKTVSGT
+752 YTNGTMSSTVNGT
-765 YYKRVAYG
+765 YYKLVSKPTCLYDIG
-773 RHLHYIDS
+773 S
-781 QIFLAFD
+781 
-788 KTLGVVTYKKATFN
+788 GVVFTYRVIFATDVYIKATFSH
-802 NGVKTINGIVAI
+802 GVKTVQGVVA
-814 GGFVSVSTIPVGSN
+814 VSGYFSIKSN
-828 PGKVSINTDRR
+828 PNLDMPGRMIVNKNKE
-839 QWYSIEKYDRDNIF
+839 QWCSIEKENKDSLL
-853 NMYYLQDFGAP
+853 NMYYTSYVPANEQ
-864 DKFGQLD
+864 QE
-871 YINVDEKNITYGNG
+871 INYWHVDNKNVVYGNG
-885 TDHGIYILKPAS
+885 TEDGIYIIKPAS
-897 SESVNLTGKISMWTN
+897 SETVNSDIKISTFFDELSEEN
-912 LATEDGSF
+912 TF
-920 HPEITTINYN
+920 TPTVIT
-930 V
+930 VSL

>member
-59 KANQSDLESVREYAD
+59 KANQSDLESVKEYAD

-81 KVKPDIIKQVETM
+81 KVKPDIIKEVETM

-112 NAQIA
+112 DAQIA

-172 SLANNYLNLI
+172 SLANDYLNLT
-182 QNNGISTQVKLSDI
+182 QNNGISTQVKLSDV

-227 GRIVKT
+227 GRIVTT
-233 WNPAAE
+233 WNPATE

-279 VGQNPTNAGWS
+279 VGQDPVNAGWS
-290 AVNVNPEQGYFT
+290 SVNVNLKQGYFT

-326 KDGNNGSDVTG
+326 KDGDNGSDVTG
-337 KEYIYQLNDNQPT
+337 KEYIYQLNNNQPT

-382 YRTQDSNGIIS
+382 YRTQDSNGVIS
-393 DWLPAKGPV
+393 NWLPAKGPV
-402 IWAYWGKD
+402 IWAHWGED
-410 GADGDGV
+410 GTDGDGV

-424 KPGET
+424 KRNET
-429 TSVFTGVNNPTSWTN
+429 TSVFTGVNDPTSWTN

-473 AGYGQG
+473 TGYGQG

-486 RRYRGSTGSAE
+486 RRYRGSAGSAGG
-497 DSDGR
+497 SDGR

-512 TYMAKDGESSSQ
+512 TYMAKDGESFSQ

-529 PLRNRGV
+529 PLRNRGA
-536 WQTGVQYFDGT
+536 WQAGVQYFDGT

-556 QDFVSYTHSVVS
+556 QDFVSYTHSVVT
-568 DGTSKNVTDFY
+568 DGASKNVTDFY

-590 TNTDY
+590 TNTNY
-595 WDKLSDMGPIYTE
+595 WDKLSDMGPIYTD

-641 SDKVSSQGDV
+641 SDKVSSQGNV

-665 AEAPFT
+665 ADAPFT

-681 GNDGNIVL
+681 GDNTSITL

-701 EYKLGITNGKPD
+701 EYKLGVTNGKPD
-713 WINSAG
+713 WINGAG
-719 ADFVETWYRKEE
+719 ADSVEQWYTKVETKYNVSFRA
-731 TVGTNIKFSASGSF
+731 VDQFSI
-745 SVKDNVY
+745 KDNVY
-752 YTDGTMHKTVSGT
+752 YTNGTLSEVVSGT
-765 YYKRVAYG
+765 YYKNVSRMTCLY
-773 RHLHYIDS
+773 YINSNVMLTYQDV
-781 QIFLAFD
+781 
-788 KTLGVVTYKKATFN
+788 LGIDVYAKATFL
-802 NGVKTINGIVAI
+802 NGAKSVQGIVAI
-814 GGFVSVSTIPVGSN
+814 SGSTTLTLPPTNDN
-828 PGKVSINTDRR
+828 PGKINVDITNK
-839 QWYSIEKYDRDNIF
+839 QWCSIEKKSKDNLSS
-853 NMYYLQDFGAP
+853 MYYTKDIHVGNKNEVSCSLIDG
-864 DKFGQLD
+864 
-871 YINVDEKNITYGNG
+871 KNISYGSG
-885 TDHGIYILKPAS
+885 TSDGVYIIKRATQ
-897 SESVNLTGKISMWTN
+897 ETVNKDRKISTFIEFP
-912 LATEDGSF
+912 EDGV
-920 HPEITTINYN
+920 PKPTITTISL
-930 V
+930 

>member
-24 TTMAQYYS
+24 TTMAQCYS
-32 VLHSKIYNHESN
+32 VLHSKIYSHESN

-59 KANQSDLESVREYAD
+59 KANQSDLESVKEYAD

-81 KVKPDIIKQVETM
+81 KVKPDIIKEVETM

-112 NAQIA
+112 DAQIA

-172 SLANNYLNLI
+172 SLANDYLNLT
-182 QNNGISTQVKLSDI
+182 QNNGISTQVKLSDV

-202 SDNLDRKLQDY
+202 SDNLDKKLQDY

-227 GRIVKT
+227 GRIVTT

-267 SDDSLPTSQLPV
+267 SDDNLPTSQLPV
-279 VGQNPTNAGWS
+279 VGQDPVNAGWN
-290 AVNVNPEQGYFT
+290 AVNINPEQGYFT

-326 KDGNNGSDVTG
+326 KDGDNGSDATG
-337 KEYIYQLNDNQPT
+337 KEYIYQLNNNQPT

-355 PAWGDVPAG
+355 PSWGDVPAG

-382 YRTQDSNGIIS
+382 YRTQDPDGVIS

-402 IWAYWGKD
+402 IWAHWGKD
-410 GADGDGV
+410 GTDGDGV

-429 TSVFTGVNNPTSWTN
+429 TSVFTGVNDPTSWTN
-444 DSGFQNGKA
+444 DSGFQNEKA

-473 AGYGQG
+473 VGYGQG

-497 DSDGR
+497 NSDGR

-512 TYMAKDGESSSQ
+512 TYMANDGESSSQ

-536 WQTGVQYFDGT
+536 WQSGVQYFDGT

-556 QDFVSYTHSVVS
+556 QDFVSYTHSVVT
-568 DGTSKNVTDFY
+568 DGASKNVTDFY
-579 VCKRQCTSIVP
+579 VCKKQCSNIVP

-595 WDKLSDMGPIYTE
+595 WDKLSDMGPIYTD

-641 SDKVSSQGDV
+641 SDKVSSQGNV

-681 GNDGNIVL
+681 GDDGNIIL
-689 KDGTIYFIVGGV
+689 KDGTIYFIVGGT

-719 ADFVETWYRKEE
+719 ADYVEIWYRKSE
-731 TVGTNIKFSASGSF
+731 TSTNITFSASNSF

-752 YTDGTMHKTVSGT
+752 YSDGTMHSTVSGT
-765 YYKRVAYG
+765 YYRRVSRSNCIY
-773 RHLHYIDS
+773 YIGS
-781 QIFLAFD
+781 QLFLAFNKD
-788 KTLGVVTYKKATFN
+788 LGVEVYIKATFN

-814 GGFVSVSTIPVGSN
+814 SGFASVHSVPTDSN
-828 PGKVSINTDRR
+828 PGKVNINTDRR
-839 QWYSIEKYDRDNIF
+839 QWCSIEKEDKDSIF
-853 NMYYLQDFGAP
+853 NMYQVQGFGASN
-864 DKFGQLD
+864 KFGQLN
-871 YINVDEKNITYGNG
+871 YTTVDRNNITYGSG
-885 TDHGIYILKPAS
+885 TDDGIYILKPTS
-897 SESVNLTGKISMWTN
+897 SESVSSTRKISTWIDQFVEN
-912 LATEDGSF
+912 GSF
-920 HPEITTINYN
+920 HPEITTISL
-930 V
+930 

>member
-32 VLHSKIYNHESN
+32 VLHSKIYSHESN

-59 KANQSDLESVREYAD
+59 KANQSDLESVKEYAD

-81 KVKPDIIKQVETM
+81 KVKPDIIKEVETM

-112 NAQIA
+112 DAQIA

-172 SLANNYLNLI
+172 SLANDYLNLT
-182 QNNGISTQVKLSDI
+182 QNNGISTQVKLSDV
-196 SGGAIT
+196 SGGTIT

-227 GRIVKT
+227 GRIVTT

-279 VGQNPTNAGWS
+279 VGQDPTNAGWN

-326 KDGNNGSDVTG
+326 KDGDNGSDVTG
-337 KEYIYQLNDNQPT
+337 KEYIYQLNNNQPT

-382 YRTQDSNGIIS
+382 YRTQDSNGVIS
-393 DWLPAKGPV
+393 NWLPAKGPV
-402 IWAYWGKD
+402 IWAHWGKD
-410 GADGDGV
+410 GTDGDGV

-424 KPGET
+424 KRGET
-429 TSVFTGVNNPTSWTN
+429 TSVFTGVNDPTSWTN

-473 AGYGQG
+473 IGYGQG

-486 RRYRGSTGSAE
+486 RRYRGSAGSAE
-497 DSDGR
+497 NSDGR

-536 WQTGVQYFDGT
+536 WQAGVQYFDGT

-556 QDFVSYTHSVVS
+556 QDFVSYTHSVVT

-595 WDKLSDMGPIYTE
+595 WDKLSDMGPIYTD

-641 SDKVSSQGDV
+641 SDKVSSQGNV
-651 RIWAGTND
+651 RIWAGTD
-659 KNASNI
+659 KNSSNI
-665 AEAPFT
+665 SEAPFT

-689 KDGTIYFIVGGV
+689 KEGTIYFIVGGV

-713 WINSAG
+713 WINSSG
-719 ADFVETWYRKEE
+719 ADSVEQWYTKIE
-731 TVGTNIKFSASGSF
+731 TEYNVSFSAIDSF
-745 SVKDNVY
+745 SIKDNIY
-752 YTDGTMHKTVSGT
+752 YTNGTMSEMVNGT
-765 YYKRVAYG
+765 YYKRASKITCLYNISEGIVFTFKDTFGIEIY
-773 RHLHYIDS
+773 
-781 QIFLAFD
+781 
-788 KTLGVVTYKKATFN
+788 TKATFQ
-802 NGVKTINGIVAI
+802 NGIKTVEGVVAI
-814 GGFVSVSTIPVGSN
+814 SGYSTTISTPTQDIPGKINIDTTSKQWCSIEKENKDILPSMYYTKDTPVGKLHEANYRPVDDRNIIYGSGTEDGIYVIK
-828 PGKVSINTDRR
+828 PASKETLNTDRKL
-839 QWYSIEKYDRDNIF
+839 SIF
-853 NMYYLQDFGAP
+853 
-864 DKFGQLD
+864 
-871 YINVDEKNITYGNG
+871 VDE
-885 TDHGIYILKPAS
+885 S
-897 SESVNLTGKISMWTN
+897 SEENVFKPTV
-912 LATEDGSF
+912 
-920 HPEITTINYN
+920 TTISL
-930 V
+930 

>member
-1 MTELLSQNDQVI
+1 MTELLSQNDQVV

-32 VLHSKIYNHESN
+32 VLHSKIYNHANN
-44 TDIHVTSDDKKIWNN
+44 TDVHVTSDDKKNWNS
-59 KANQSDLESVREYAD
+59 KANQSDLESVKEYAD

-81 KVKPDIIKQVETM
+81 KVKPDIIKEVETM

-112 NAQIA
+112 DAQIQ
-117 ALNISDDI
+117 ALNISDDA
-125 ATKTWVSNNFVN
+125 ATKTWVTNNFVN
-137 STNYQRFDSTKYYTK
+137 SSNYQRFDSTKYYTK

-162 NVDNYQITEF
+162 NVDNYKITEF
-172 SLANNYLNLI
+172 SLANDYLNLT
-182 QNNGISTQVKLSDI
+182 QNNGISTQVKLSDV

-213 LKISAIGNITFTRG
+213 LKTSAVGSITFTRG
-227 GRIVKT
+227 GRTVTT
-233 WNPAAE
+233 WNPASE

-267 SDDSLPTSQLPV
+267 DDNNLPTSQLPV
-279 VGQNPTNAGWS
+279 IGQDPVNAGWN

-326 KDGNNGSDVTG
+326 KDGDNGSDVTG

-355 PAWGDVPAG
+355 PAWGDVPSG

-382 YRTQDSNGIIS
+382 YRTQDNNGVIS

-402 IWAYWGKD
+402 IWAHWGKD
-410 GADGDGV
+410 GTDGDGV

-429 TSVFTGVNNPTSWTN
+429 TSVFTGTNDPTTWTN

-453 GEYIKPGSRWTD
+453 GEYIKSGSRWTD

-473 AGYGQG
+473 SGYGQG

-486 RRYRGSTGSAE
+486 RRYRGSSGSAE
-497 DSDGR
+497 DNDGK
-502 WEAYSEPSLW
+502 WSSYSQPSLW
-512 TYMAKDGESSSQ
+512 TYMAKDGNSSSQ

-529 PLRNRGV
+529 PLRNRGS
-536 WQTGVQYFDGT
+536 WASNVQYFDGT

-556 QDFVSYTHSVVS
+556 QDFVSYTHTVVA
-568 DGTSKNVTDFY
+568 DGQSKNVTDFF
-579 VCKRQCTSIVP
+579 VCKKQCSNVVP

-608 VLVAMKAYIKEL
+608 VLVAMKAYIQEL

-636 MTSGN
+636 MTSGK
-641 SDKVSSQGDV
+641 SDKVSSQGNV

-659 KNASNI
+659 KDASNI

-681 GNDGNIVL
+681 GDDGNIVL

-719 ADFVETWYRKEE
+719 ADNVEQWYSKTE
-731 TVGTNIKFSASGSF
+731 TSTNISFKAVDSF
-745 SVKDNVY
+745 SVKDNIY
-752 YTDGTMHKTVSGT
+752 YTNGTMANKVTGT
-765 YYKRVAYG
+765 YYRKISRSTC
-773 RHLHYIDS
+773 LQYIGS
-781 QIFLAFD
+781 QIFLAYND
-788 KTLGVVTYKKATFN
+788 AIGVEVYKKATFN
-802 NGVKTINGIVAI
+802 NGVKTDNGIVSI
-814 GGFVSVSTIPVGSN
+814 SGKCSVSSIPTVTN
-828 PGKVSINTDRR
+828 PGK
-839 QWYSIEKYDRDNIF
+839 
-853 NMYYLQDFGAP
+853 
-864 DKFGQLD
+864 
-871 YINVDEKNITYGNG
+871 INVNTSNKQWCSIQQVDKSSVTNLFYISSSISAAQAQYYNVDNNNITYDDS
-885 TDHGIYILKPAS
+885 TSDGIYILKPAS
-897 SESVNLTGKISMWTN
+897 SESVNQTMKISTWIDKIDVSDT
-912 LATEDGSF
+912 SKF
-920 HPEITTINYN
+920 CPEITTISL
-930 V
+930 

>member
-32 VLHSKIYNHESN
+32 VLHSKIYSHESN

-59 KANQSDLESVREYAD
+59 KANQSDLESVKEYAD

-81 KVKPDIIKQVETM
+81 KVKPDIIKEVETM

-112 NAQIA
+112 DAQIA

-172 SLANNYLNLI
+172 SLANDYLNLT
-182 QNNGISTQVKLSDI
+182 QNNGISTQVNLSDI

-227 GRIVKT
+227 GRIVTT

-267 SDDSLPTSQLPV
+267 SDDNLPTSQLPV
-279 VGQNPTNAGWS
+279 VGQDPVNAGWN
-290 AVNVNPEQGYFT
+290 AVNINPEQGYFT

-326 KDGNNGSDVTG
+326 KDGDNGSDATG
-337 KEYIYQLNDNQPT
+337 KEYIYQLNNNQPT
-350 KPTTK
+350 KPITK

-382 YRTQDSNGIIS
+382 YRTQDPDGVIS

-402 IWAYWGKD
+402 IWAHWGKD
-410 GADGDGV
+410 GTDGDGV

-429 TSVFTGVNNPTSWTN
+429 TSVFTGVNDPTSWTN
-444 DSGFQNGKA
+444 DSGFQNEKV

-473 AGYGQG
+473 VGYGQG

-497 DSDGR
+497 DSNGR

-512 TYMAKDGESSSQ
+512 TYMANDGESSSQ

-536 WQTGVQYFDGT
+536 WQAGVQYFDGT

-556 QDFVSYTHSVVS
+556 QDFVSYTHSVVT
-568 DGTSKNVTDFY
+568 DGTSKNITDFY
-579 VCKRQCTSIVP
+579 VCKKQCSNIVP

-595 WDKLSDMGPIYTE
+595 WDKLSDMGPIYTD

-641 SDKVSSQGDV
+641 SDKVSSQGNV

-665 AEAPFT
+665 SEAPFT

-689 KDGTIYFIVGGV
+689 KEGTIYFIVGGV

-719 ADFVETWYRKEE
+719 ADSVEQWYTKTE
-731 TVGTNIKFSASGSF
+731 TEHNVSFSAIDSF
-745 SVKDNVY
+745 SIKDNIY
-752 YTDGTMHKTVSGT
+752 YTNGTMQTMVNGT
-765 YYKRVAYG
+765 YYKRVSKITCLYN
-773 RHLHYIDS
+773 IS
-781 QIFLAFD
+781 E
-788 KTLGVVTYKKATFN
+788 GVVFTYKDTFGIDIYTKATFQ
-802 NGVKTINGIVAI
+802 NGIKTVKGVVAI
-814 GGFVSVSTIPVGSN
+814 SGYSTTISTPTQDI
-828 PGKVSINTDRR
+828 PGKINIDTTTKQWCSIEKKNKDILPSMYYTKDMHVDKFYEANYRPVDDRNIIYGSGTEDGIYVIKPASKETLNTDRKL
-839 QWYSIEKYDRDNIF
+839 SIF
-853 NMYYLQDFGAP
+853 V
-864 DKFGQLD
+864 DKSFEG
-871 YINVDEKNITYGNG
+871 NVF
-885 TDHGIYILKPAS
+885 KPT
-897 SESVNLTGKISMWTN
+897 V
-912 LATEDGSF
+912 
-920 HPEITTINYN
+920 TTISL
-930 V
+930 